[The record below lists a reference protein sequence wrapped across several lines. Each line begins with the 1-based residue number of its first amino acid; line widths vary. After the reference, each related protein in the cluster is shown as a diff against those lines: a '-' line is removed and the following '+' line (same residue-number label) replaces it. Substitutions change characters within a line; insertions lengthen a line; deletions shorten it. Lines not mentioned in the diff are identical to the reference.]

1 MLYKVKITPIIP
13 SIEIWKGPFV
23 SMEEAWRWVEE
34 HNNPFVDYEVIPIY
48 SYEELYE
55 KFGGDWTGW
64 HG

>member
-34 HNNPFVDYEVIPIY
+34 HNNPFLDYEVIPIDDNDGKLQQ
-48 SYEELYE
+48 ETQGE
-55 KFGGDWTGW
+55 GR
-64 HG
+64 

>member
-34 HNNPFVDYEVIPIY
+34 HNNPFVDYEVIPIDDNDGKLQQ
-48 SYEELYE
+48 ETQGE
-55 KFGGDWTGW
+55 GR
-64 HG
+64 